1 MSDSSNKPLWG
12 ADNNALVALLAV
24 NLVVAV
30 TFVFMKVTYYL
41 EGFPAQDFQQE
52 IYQYVILLPSNIKMA
67 PWTFIS
73 FNWTHDNFWALFT
86 NLFWLLIFGN
96 ILQNVSAN
104 RHLFPIYFY
113 SGLIAATSYV
123 LHNGQEPL
131 IGAQTSVLAIALATL
146 IIAPTYKTLSNIG
159 KGIPAWLLIIIYL
172 IITGLSFKDIT
183 IEHSFSIF
191 LGGLSGLLYAFLL
204 KKEID
209 LGAWMHQ
216 LLRSINNSLTPKS

>member
-1 MSDSSNKPLWG
+1 MNDSSKKPLWG

-30 TFVFMKVTYYL
+30 AFVFMKVTYYL
-41 EGFPAQDFQQE
+41 EGFPAMDFQNE
-52 IYQYVILLPSNIKMA
+52 IYQYVILLPENIQQA

-86 NLFWLLIFGN
+86 NMFWLFMFGN

-113 SGLIAATSYV
+113 SGIIAATSYV

-131 IGAQTSVLAIALATL
+131 VGAQTSVLAIALATA
-146 IIAPTYKTLSNIG
+146 IIAPNYKILPNIG
-159 KGIPAWLLIIIYL
+159 KGIPTWLILIIYL
-172 IITGLSFKDIT
+172 IITGLSFASHP
-183 IEHSFSIF
+183 IELSFSIF

-209 LGAWMHQ
+209 LGAWMHH
-216 LLRSINNSLTPKS
+216 LLSSINNSLTPKS

>member
-1 MSDSSNKPLWG
+1 MNDSSNKPLWG

-86 NLFWLLIFGN
+86 NLFWLFVFGN

-104 RHLFPIYFY
+104 KHLFPIYFY

>member
-1 MSDSSNKPLWG
+1 MSDSSKKPLWG

-41 EGFPAQDFQQE
+41 EGFPAADFQNE
-52 IYQYVILLPSNIKMA
+52 IYQYVILLPSKLNIA

-73 FNWTHDNFWALFT
+73 FNWTHDNFWTLFT
-86 NLFWLLIFGN
+86 NLFWLFVFGN
-96 ILQNVSAN
+96 ILQNVHAN
-104 RHLFPIYFY
+104 KHLFPIYLY
-113 SGLIAATSYV
+113 SGIVAALSYV
-123 LHNGQEPL
+123 LHKGQEPF
-131 IGAQTSVLAIALATL
+131 IGAQTSVLAIAMAT
-146 IIAPTYKTLSNIG
+146 IVMAPTYKTLSSIG
-159 KGIPAWLLIIIYL
+159 KGIPAWLLFILYA
-172 IITGLSFKDIT
+172 IITGFSFTTIT
-183 IEHSFSIF
+183 IEAWFSIL

-216 LLRSINNSLTPKS
+216 LLRAINNSLTPKS

>member
-86 NLFWLLIFGN
+86 NLFWLFVFGN

-131 IGAQTSVLAIALATL
+131 IGAQTSVLAIALATF
-146 IIAPTYKTLSNIG
+146 IIAPTYKTLSNID
-159 KGIPAWLLIIIYL
+159 KGIPAWVLIIIYL

>member
-86 NLFWLLIFGN
+86 NLFWLFVFGN

-104 RHLFPIYFY
+104 KHLFPIYFY

>member
-86 NLFWLLIFGN
+86 NLFWLFVFGN

>member
-1 MSDSSNKPLWG
+1 MSDSSKKPLWG

-41 EGFPAQDFQQE
+41 EGFPAQDFQNE

-86 NLFWLLIFGN
+86 NLFWLFVFGN

-104 RHLFPIYFY
+104 KHLFPIYFY

-209 LGAWMHQ
+209 LGAWMHH

>member
-1 MSDSSNKPLWG
+1 MSDSSKKPLWG

-41 EGFPAQDFQQE
+41 EGFPAVDFQNE
-52 IYQYVILLPSNIKMA
+52 IYQYVILLPAKLHQA

-73 FNWTHDNFWALFT
+73 FNWTHDNFWTLFT
-86 NLFWLLIFGN
+86 NLFWLFVFGN
-96 ILQNVSAN
+96 ILQNVQAN
-104 RHLFPIYFY
+104 KHLFPIYFY
-113 SGLIAATSYV
+113 SGLVAALSYV
-123 LHNGQEPL
+123 LHKGHEPF
-131 IGAQTSVLAIALATL
+131 IGAQTSVLAIAMAT
-146 IIAPTYKTLSNIG
+146 IFMAPNYKTLSNIG
-159 KGIPAWLLIIIYL
+159 KGIPAWLLFIIYAV
-172 IITGLSFKDIT
+172 ITGLSFTT
-183 IEHSFSIF
+183 ISIEAWFSIL

-216 LLRSINNSLTPKS
+216 LLRAINNSLTPKS

>member
-41 EGFPAQDFQQE
+41 EGFPAQDFQKE
-52 IYQYVILLPSNIKMA
+52 IYQYVILLPSNIKIA

-86 NLFWLLIFGN
+86 NLFWLFVFGN

-183 IEHSFSIF
+183 IEHSFSIL

>member
-1 MSDSSNKPLWG
+1 MSDSSQKPLWG
-12 ADNNALVALLAV
+12 ADNNALVAILAA

-30 TFVFMKVTYYL
+30 AFIFMKVTYYL
-41 EGFPAQDFQQE
+41 EGFGAMDFQKE
-52 IYQYVILLPSNIKMA
+52 IYQYVILWPAKIQQA

-73 FNWTHDNFWALFT
+73 FNWTHDSFWALFT
-86 NLFWLLIFGN
+86 NMFWLFIFGN
-96 ILQNVSAN
+96 ILQNKNAN

-123 LHNGQEPL
+123 LHKGHEPML
-131 IGAQTSVLAIALATL
+131 GAQTSVIAISMAALVLAPNDKIL
-146 IIAPTYKTLSNIG
+146 INIG
-159 KGIPAWLLIIIYL
+159 KGIPTWLLYIIYF
-172 IITGLSFKDIT
+172 IITTVSLTTLSK
-183 IEHSFSIF
+183 EESFSIV
-191 LGGLSGLLYAFLL
+191 LGGLSGLLYALLL

>member
-1 MSDSSNKPLWG
+1 
-12 ADNNALVALLAV
+12 
-24 NLVVAV
+24 VAV

-41 EGFPAQDFQQE
+41 EGFPAQDFQNE

-86 NLFWLLIFGN
+86 NLFWLFVFGN

-104 RHLFPIYFY
+104 KHLFPIYFY

-209 LGAWMHQ
+209 LGAWMHH

>member
-86 NLFWLLIFGN
+86 NLFWLFVFGN

-113 SGLIAATSYV
+113 SGLTAATSYV

>member
-1 MSDSSNKPLWG
+1 MSDSSKKPLWG

-52 IYQYVILLPSNIKMA
+52 IYQYVILLPSNIKIA

-86 NLFWLLIFGN
+86 NLFWLFVFGN

-104 RHLFPIYFY
+104 KHLFPIYFY

-131 IGAQTSVLAIALATL
+131 IGAQTSVLAIALATC

-159 KGIPAWLLIIIYL
+159 KGIPAWFLIIIFL
-172 IITGLSFKDIT
+172 IITGLSFKDMT

-204 KKEID
+204 KK
-209 LGAWMHQ
+209 
-216 LLRSINNSLTPKS
+216 K

>member
-86 NLFWLLIFGN
+86 NLFWLFVFGN

-131 IGAQTSVLAIALATL
+131 IGAQTSVLAIALATF

-159 KGIPAWLLIIIYL
+159 KGIPAWVLIIIYL